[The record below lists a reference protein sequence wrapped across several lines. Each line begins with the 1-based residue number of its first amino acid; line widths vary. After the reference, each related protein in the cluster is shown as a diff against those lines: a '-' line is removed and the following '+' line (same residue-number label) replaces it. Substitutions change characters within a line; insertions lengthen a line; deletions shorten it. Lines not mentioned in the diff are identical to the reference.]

1 MTSRIVVLG
10 AGFGGLELAT
20 ILSEELGEDADVVLI
35 EKGDAFVF
43 GYSKLDVM
51 FGRETP
57 DAVRLPYRDF
67 VKPGVRFAN
76 ETITAIDPENRG
88 VTTDAGEYEAD
99 VLVVALGADYDMGST
114 PGLAEAGNEFY
125 SVAGAERMR
134 ELLEEFEAGRAV
146 IGVCGAPFKCPPAP
160 SEAALLLHDD
170 LSARGAREQC
180 QITFLMPLPSPVPP
194 SPATS
199 EALLAA
205 FAERDIEFVPGARI
219 DHLDEDRKLA
229 VLQDGR
235 EYPFDLFLGVPKHR
249 APDVVLESG
258 MAEEGYIPVESR
270 TLRTR
275 FPGVY
280 AVGDVATG
288 GSAQGGGVRRG
299 RGAGRR
305 RRDPRGDQGRRDAR
319 RLRRARL
326 LLHRVRRGPGRP
338 RGRRLSL
345 RPQAD
350 WNLPGAFQRHRRRE
364 AGVRIEQAR
373 ALVRSERGARCR
385 DMTRGG
391 GGGLAGLSAA
401 IDLKAGGA
409 DVVVLEA
416 RDRPGGR
423 VVQTQMP
430 DGRLVQLGGEV
441 IGAFHTAYRGLV
453 EELGLTIEDA
463 FPAIAGDDTY
473 MLAEGRFVGKDFPW
487 MTDEDRS
494 SYAKVEQ
501 AFGELVEDS

>member
-280 AVGDVATG
+280 AIGDVATV
-288 GSAQGGGVRRG
+288 GVPKAGVFAEGAARVAAAEILAEIKEGETPAGYDG
-299 RGAGRR
+299 RGSCYIEFGAG
-305 RRDPRGDQGRRDAR
+305 QVGRVDVDFLSAPKPTGTFQAPSSAIVAEKQEFGSS
-319 RLRRARL
+319 RRARWF
-326 LLHRVRRGPGRP
+326 GR
-338 RGRRLSL
+338 
-345 RPQAD
+345 
-350 WNLPGAFQRHRRRE
+350 
-364 AGVRIEQAR
+364 
-373 ALVRSERGARCR
+373 
-385 DMTRGG
+385 
-391 GGGLAGLSAA
+391 
-401 IDLKAGGA
+401 
-409 DVVVLEA
+409 
-416 RDRPGGR
+416 
-423 VVQTQMP
+423 
-430 DGRLVQLGGEV
+430 
-441 IGAFHTAYRGLV
+441 
-453 EELGLTIEDA
+453 
-463 FPAIAGDDTY
+463 
-473 MLAEGRFVGKDFPW
+473 
-487 MTDEDRS
+487 
-494 SYAKVEQ
+494 
-501 AFGELVEDS
+501 